1 MSQASPLLEQR
12 YRGAHPLTTLWQ
24 MLGDDR
30 GRLILA
36 ALFQVIKH
44 SPVWVMP
51 LVIAHVIDLLARGG
65 PELRT
70 ALLRTF
76 ALLALVIVQ
85 NVPMQMLYMR
95 LLSRTAR
102 NLELRLRAAIC
113 RRLQHLSI
121 SYYTRQSSGALQSKL
136 LRDVEAVQQ
145 LLMGVF
151 EPMLI
156 AVATIVVALVTT
168 AVRAPWFLPIYALLV
183 PAAVTIV
190 RRLRRR
196 IQDRNAELRQAVE
209 GMAARLNE
217 MTQLLP
223 ITRAHGEEDRELHHV
238 EQRLEQVRAAGLRLD
253 ATNALFGSSAFVTL
267 QLLGAGVLALATWLY
282 LTQRVALTL
291 GDIVLLTGY
300 FNALVGGVLGL
311 LNLAPQVTRGY
322 EALRSIGEV
331 LECPDLEHNEG
342 KMPVAAVR
350 GRITFERVS
359 YVYPDGQGAGVFE
372 IDLDVQPGETVAIV
386 GPSGAGKTTLLNL
399 VIGFLRPT
407 AGRLLLD
414 GQDMAAL
421 DLRTY
426 RRFLSVVPQE
436 TILFHGTIRDNVTYG
451 RAVDEA
457 RLRQA
462 LRDANALE
470 FVERLPQGLDTLV
483 GERGARLSGGQ
494 RQRLAIARALIR
506 DPRVLILDEATSA
519 LDAASEALIQE
530 ALARLMRGRTT
541 FVVAHRLSTIRHA
554 DRIIVM
560 EHGRVV
566 EQGTHAQ
573 LLARDGLYRR
583 LQAQQHVAFQ
593 TP

>member
-1 MSQASPLLEQR
+1 MSHAAPLLEQR
-12 YRGAHPLTTLWQ
+12 YRGAHPLATLWQ
-24 MLGDDR
+24 MLGADR
-30 GRLILA
+30 GRLVA
-36 ALFQVIKH
+36 AACLQVVKH

-65 PELRT
+65 PALSA

-76 ALLALVIVQ
+76 ALLVLVIVQ
-85 NVPMQMLYMR
+85 NVPMQIAYMR

-102 NLELRLRAAIC
+102 NLELQLRAAIC

-151 EPMLI
+151 EPILI

-183 PAAVTIV
+183 PLAVTLV

-209 GMAARLNE
+209 GMAARLGE

-223 ITRAHGEEDRELHHV
+223 ITRAHGEEERELRHV

-267 QLLGAGVLALATWLY
+267 QLLGASVLALATWLY

-311 LNLAPQVTRGY
+311 LNLTPQVTRGF

-342 KMPVAAVR
+342 KVPVAAVQ

-436 TILFHGTIRDNVTYG
+436 TILFQGTIRDNVTYG
-451 RAVDEA
+451 RAVDDA

-470 FVERLPQGLDTLV
+470 FIERLPHGLDTLV

-519 LDAASEALIQE
+519 LDAVSEALIQE

-541 FVVAHRLSTIRHA
+541 FVVAHRLSTIRNA
-554 DRIIVM
+554 DRIVVL

-566 EQGTHAQ
+566 EVGTHAQ

-583 LQAQQHVAFQ
+583 LQAHHHVAFQ